1 MLMSKIS
8 EKYTQI
14 NCLYNINSL
23 KNLKSIMNYGILSK
37 NLLKNKAPL
46 LQMNGNYS
54 LIYCA

>member
-14 NCLYNINSL
+14 HCLYNINSL

-37 NLLKNKAPL
+37 NLLKNK
-46 LQMNGNYS
+46 
-54 LIYCA
+54 CE